1 MSEPKRLHPVAA
13 VANFLQSLKELLLPV
28 FVLIIFGGE
37 GVFFQFIASGLIILL
52 LLISGIVRW
61 LRFTY
66 RIEEGEL
73 RIESGVF
80 VRKKR
85 YIPFERIQ
93 SLDLSEG
100 ILQRPFN
107 LVKMKVETAGSSGKG
122 DAEAI
127 LTAINKQEASMI
139 QQALL
144 HSKGQALQDG
154 NEELAIEPK
163 ADIVYKISPGELL
176 LLSSTSGGAGVVI
189 SAVVAFL
196 LQLDE
201 VLPYERIFAQFES
214 FIKSGILF
222 ISIIV
227 FIIFFIAW
235 LIALIGSL
243 LKYADFTVKKVDN
256 DLIITRGLLE
266 KRQFTIPF
274 NRIQAVK
281 ITENLLRQPFGFA
294 SVYVESAGGSLQDVS
309 SSSVLLLPIT
319 KKSRI
324 ADILKP
330 YIKGYS
336 FEPLLRP
343 APRRSCLRYLFRGF
357 LTSILPIVLPI
368 LFSRPWGYFALLL
381 LPFSL
386 LLSYLKYKDAGW
398 GIDGQQLTLRYR
410 GLLKNTVFMKK
421 NRIQKLSMEQ
431 SYFQIRADLATV
443 DGAVMSGF
451 GGSGG
456 TVADLE
462 KSDVQQMYEWYSYT
476 DKRLRKTEDSS

>member
-1 MSEPKRLHPVAA
+1 MMSEPKRLHPIAA

-37 GVFFQFIASGLIILL
+37 GGFFQFITSGIVILL
-52 LLISGIVRW
+52 LLLSGIITW

-93 SLDLSEG
+93 SLDTSEG

-122 DAEAI
+122 DAEAV
-127 LTAINKQEASMI
+127 LTAINKEEASLI

-144 HSKGQALQDG
+144 HSKGQASDADDDRDLSS
-154 NEELAIEPK
+154 EPK
-163 ADIVYKISPGELL
+163 EDIVYKISPGELL

-189 SAVVAFL
+189 SAVVAFI

-201 VLPYERIFAQFES
+201 VLPYERIFDQFEH
-214 FIKSGILF
+214 FIKNGILF
-222 ISIIV
+222 ISIVI

-243 LKYADFTVKKVDN
+243 FKYADFTVKKVDN

-294 SVYVESAGGSLQDVS
+294 SVYVESAGGSLQNAS

-330 YIKGYS
+330 YLTDYA
-336 FEPLLRP
+336 FEPILTP
-343 APRRSCLRYLFRGF
+343 APRRSCVRYLFRGF
-357 LTSILPIVLPI
+357 LTSILPMVLPL
-368 LFSRPWGYFALLL
+368 LFFRPWGYFALLL

-386 LLSYLKYKDAGW
+386 FLSYLKYKDAGW
-398 GIDGQQLTLRYR
+398 GIHGQQLTLRYR

-431 SYFQIRADLATV
+431 SYFQERADLATA
-443 DGAVMSGF
+443 DAAVMSGF

-462 KSDVQQMYEWYSYT
+462 KRDVQQVYEWYSYT
-476 DKRLRKTEDSS
+476 EKAEDRL